1 MNTIKSW
8 LIANVETVF
17 IALQVIFIGVIFIA
31 NLVADGPDLED
42 EQPVALLG
50 MALGFL
56 IYSSILVYSGKDWKA
71 ALFCAGL
78 LCVALYY
85 LLFDKEIEFS
95 LSVKIG
101 AIVCVAV
108 SFVIGLITAIS
119 AYRNFDDVVSRRF
132 LYRNSDVSV
141 FENQLLYAIN
151 RFYVVFMASLS
162 FVLEVI
168 VFFIIM

>member
-31 NLVADGPDLED
+31 NLAADGPGSED
-42 EQPVALLG
+42 EQPVALA

-78 LCVALYY
+78 LCFALYY

>member
-31 NLVADGPDLED
+31 NLAADGPGSED
-42 EQPVALLG
+42 EQPVALA

-78 LCVALYY
+78 LCFALYY
-85 LLFDKEIEFS
+85 LLFDKEIEVS